1 MDEANKTALAN
12 FPETVTWRSLRP
24 IDTPVVEP
32 QNEFAGARSPTVPD
46 DSDVQVPV
54 NHEFSE
60 TFQSKEFDGKSV
72 GKGERHNLVN
82 HLCKL
87 QSQDVF

>member
-1 MDEANKTALAN
+1 MATQNKVRNSTMDEANKTALAN
-12 FPETVTWRSLRP
+12 FPETVMWRSLRP

-54 NHEFSE
+54 KHDFSGPFFRCHRRRE
-60 TFQSKEFDGKSV
+60 GV
-72 GKGERHNLVN
+72 
-82 HLCKL
+82 
-87 QSQDVF
+87 